1 MLDHSPNVYF
11 TDHSKY
17 EIASV
22 KSACCIS
29 TGSFAERCHCRKT
42 EVFECKEYCD
52 LDKNCKG
59 YVDRGDGYCQIATTS
74 NCPQSCEKHD
84 AGNIGPIDPYAT
96 CGSGYLGCF
105 IKQGIQV
112 IVLIVKLYSKNCNT
126 IKNYVPPK
134 RWHYNLFDRAW
145 KMEERE

>member
-11 TDHSKY
+11 TDQSKY

-29 TGSFAERCHCRKT
+29 SGSFAERCHCRKT

-59 YVDRGDGYCQIATTS
+59 YVDNSYGDCQIATTS
-74 NCPQSCEKHD
+74 SCPQACGKYDE
-84 AGNIGPIDPYAT
+84 GNIGPIDPYTT
-96 CGSGYLGCF
+96 CGSSYLGCF
-105 IKQGIQV
+105 IKQIGKFLKV
-112 IVLIVKLYSKNCNT
+112 
-126 IKNYVPPK
+126 
-134 RWHYNLFDRAW
+134 
-145 KMEERE
+145 